1 MTTHKEVLTK
11 LLKLIPLKMRLENI
25 DDFKQLIVHY
35 DLPMDLLRDQRS
47 VRADLSGTTHW
58 AHKRAHVK
66 DYLVDWRSYGG
77 AESMSL
83 YDAAKFVRLSPNSLR
98 QRISSNKVY
107 SKSMIEPDSGL
118 EDIVMITKLPKDQVE
133 KEPPSDRPF
142 ESLGDQPLTKRLF

>member
-1 MTTHKEVLTK
+1 
-11 LLKLIPLKMRLENI
+11 
-25 DDFKQLIVHY
+25 
-35 DLPMDLLRDQRS
+35 
-47 VRADLSGTTHW
+47 
-58 AHKRAHVK
+58 
-66 DYLVDWRSYGG
+66 
-77 AESMSL
+77 MSL